1 MDCIFILHSAITK
14 VLDSGQK
21 LYAVFIDYEKCF
33 DKIERSLLSQKLL
46 SENVSCKV
54 VKAVRSMYITVKSC
68 VEYKSS
74 YSNFF
79 NSTVGLKQGDPS
91 SPLLFMLF
99 VSDINDNIN
108 NDLANIFTETISYLI
123 RR

>member
-33 DKIERSLLSQKLL
+33 DKIERSLLWQKLL

-54 VKAVRSMYITVKSC
+54 VKAVRSMYITVKSY
-68 VEYKSS
+68 V
-74 YSNFF
+74 
-79 NSTVGLKQGDPS
+79 
-91 SPLLFMLF
+91 
-99 VSDINDNIN
+99 NIN
-108 NDLANIFTETISYLI
+108 LLI
-123 RR
+123 RTSLTQLSALSREIRALHYFSCFL